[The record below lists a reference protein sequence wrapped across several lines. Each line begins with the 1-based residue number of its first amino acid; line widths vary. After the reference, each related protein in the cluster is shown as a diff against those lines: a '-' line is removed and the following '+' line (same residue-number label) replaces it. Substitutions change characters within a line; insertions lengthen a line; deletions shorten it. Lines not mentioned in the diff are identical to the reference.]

1 MIKTKIKKLQGLR
14 IKGKTRM
21 EKKEITFSTTKEF
34 TSEMIKARS
43 SLTQTMELTLNL
55 EICAKD

>member
-55 EICAKD
+55 ETCAKD